1 MGKEVDCSRG
11 PRAGASMSPA
21 AATAPR
27 SAVATAAMLI
37 TAGRSPCLFFC
48 RLHFATNL
56 GVAGGLLLLASFGA
70 GRFTVDALMAKKKE

>member
-1 MGKEVDCSRG
+1 
-11 PRAGASMSPA
+11 
-21 AATAPR
+21 
-27 SAVATAAMLI
+27 MLI